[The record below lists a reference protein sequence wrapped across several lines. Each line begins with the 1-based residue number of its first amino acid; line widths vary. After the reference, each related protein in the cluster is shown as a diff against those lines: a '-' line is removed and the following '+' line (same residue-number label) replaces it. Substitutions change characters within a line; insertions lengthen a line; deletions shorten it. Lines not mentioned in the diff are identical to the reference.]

1 MGDKKPETEI
11 RFDLFSSKH
20 LKNAL
25 QNSLSEEDAN
35 QGK

>member
-1 MGDKKPETEI
+1 MGDKKVEAEV

-25 QNSLSEEDAN
+25 KNSLSEEDTT
-35 QGK
+35 QGQ